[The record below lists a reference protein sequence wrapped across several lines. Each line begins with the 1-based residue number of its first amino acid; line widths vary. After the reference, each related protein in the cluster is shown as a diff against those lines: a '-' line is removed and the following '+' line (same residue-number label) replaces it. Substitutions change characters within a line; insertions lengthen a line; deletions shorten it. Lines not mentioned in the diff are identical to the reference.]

1 MAEKVTDVVSG
12 KIETTVT
19 EQTTSEKEK
28 FVSQT
33 EQMKKK
39 PLITTEDGSPDKPGG
54 LSIQLCKSEKKE
66 FYIRYSS

>member
-28 FVSQT
+28 
-33 EQMKKK
+33 
-39 PLITTEDGSPDKPGG
+39 
-54 LSIQLCKSEKKE
+54 CKSD
-66 FYIRYSS
+66 

>member
-28 FVSQT
+28 LFLFQRTVLWT
-33 EQMKKK
+33 HNV
-39 PLITTEDGSPDKPGG
+39 
-54 LSIQLCKSEKKE
+54 
-66 FYIRYSS
+66 